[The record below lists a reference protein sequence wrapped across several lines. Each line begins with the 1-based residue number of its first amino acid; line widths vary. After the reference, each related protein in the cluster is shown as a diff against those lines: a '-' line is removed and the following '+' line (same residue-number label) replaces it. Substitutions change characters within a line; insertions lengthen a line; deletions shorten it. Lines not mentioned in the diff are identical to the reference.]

1 MKALFIVGHW
11 NSGTTLLVDVLR
23 KHPELRLQRARWK
36 PNLEDRNIRKIL
48 WRLKTDF
55 PEFGEYED
63 VNENGFLNYPQPDF
77 GAEDYQRFRKLFGKK
92 YNPGQHTLLLKNPWL
107 LFFPKLMAEAF
118 AEDEVKFVFIVR
130 DGRSQVTS
138 KDYWLRSSTP
148 EQHLLNRATFWTR
161 CMEYFQE
168 HWSQKPNMLVLRYEN
183 LCTHPEKSIQQVCE
197 HQGLDFAPLAKHM
210 PEAFEN
216 RMSKWNKLTDL
227 QKANVQERIL
237 STQQELDRKYKV
249 WGG

>member
-1 MKALFIVGHW
+1 M
-11 NSGTTLLVDVLR
+11 
-23 KHPELRLQRARWK
+23 
-36 PNLEDRNIRKIL
+36 EDRTIRKIL
-48 WRLKTDF
+48 WKLNADF

-63 VNENGFLNYPQPDF
+63 VNQNGFLNYPQPNF
-77 GAEDYQRFRKLFGKK
+77 GEAEYQKFRKLFGRK
-92 YNPGQHTLLLKNPWL
+92 YNPGQSTLLLKNPWL
-107 LFFPKLMAEAF
+107 LFFPSLMTEAF
-118 AEDEVKFVFIVR
+118 ADDQVKFVFIIR

-138 KDYWLRSSTP
+138 KDYWLRSETP

-161 CMEYFQE
+161 CMEYFRE

-183 LCTHPEKSIQQVCE
+183 LCSHPEKSIKQVCE
-197 HQGLDFAPLAKHM
+197 HQGLDFAPLATHI

-227 QKANVQERIL
+227 QKTHVQERIL
-237 STQQELDRKYKV
+237 STQKELDKTYPV